1 MANPVNYHTIDE
13 YIDLYPTPAQEKM
26 IELRKLI
33 HSLAPMATEKISWGM
48 PTFYYLGNLVH
59 FAVHKNHIG
68 FYPGSDCVEQF
79 SESLGTLKHSKG
91 AIQFPMNQA
100 IPKELVEKIVIYRL
114 NANIE
119 EDKIKK
125 SKRLS

>member
-1 MANPVNYHTIDE
+1 MANPVNYKTIDE
-13 YIDLYPTPAQEKM
+13 YIRLYPISAQEKM
-26 IELRKLI
+26 IELRTLI
-33 HSLAPMATEKISWGM
+33 QSIATEATEKISWGM

-59 FAVHKNHIG
+59 FAAHKNHIG

-79 SESLGTLKHSKG
+79 SEHLGSLKHSKG
-91 AIQFPMNQA
+91 AIQFPIDQT
-100 IPKELVEKIVIYRL
+100 IPKDLVKEIVVYRL

-119 EDKIKK
+119 EDKIRK